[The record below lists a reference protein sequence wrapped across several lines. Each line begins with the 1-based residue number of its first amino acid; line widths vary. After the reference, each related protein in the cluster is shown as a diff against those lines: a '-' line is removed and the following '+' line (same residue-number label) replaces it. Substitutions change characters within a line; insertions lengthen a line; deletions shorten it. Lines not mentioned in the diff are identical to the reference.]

1 MTRAPLRVAIIGA
14 GLMGR
19 VHTEAARN
27 SGGRL
32 TAVVD
37 PAGEAAGR
45 LASEFGVRSIT
56 RDELLAGGVADV
68 VHVCSPPDSH
78 ANECESALRAGM
90 HVLCEKPVTQT
101 AAELESLFELAQSS
115 DLLLCPVHQFPMQD
129 GIRQIRSAHASLGK
143 IRHIAAE
150 ICTAG
155 ADGLSDEARH
165 QIALD
170 ILSHPLSLCAALDAA
185 PLSRAKWSVAVSA
198 PGEMIVTGVSG
209 EILISYLISTRGR
222 PTSNLLRVIGESG
235 TATADLYHGYSYI
248 EGGAVSRARKATRP
262 FAASGLAF
270 SSAAING
277 IKRALEGETAFP
289 GLRTLV
295 KGFYDAIGNRGL
307 PPITPSECLDIARAR
322 DTIVA
327 LSSSGLSQAQSKSG
341 AVSSP

>member
-19 VHTEAARN
+19 IHAEVARN
-27 SGGRL
+27 SGGRVI
-32 TAVVD
+32 AVVD
-37 PAGEAAGR
+37 PDGEAAR
-45 LASEFGVRSIT
+45 QLAGGAGARSMT

-68 VHVCSPPDSH
+68 VHVCTPPDSH
-78 ANECESALRAGM
+78 AKECESALRAGM
-90 HVLCEKPVTQT
+90 HVICEKPMTQT
-101 AAELESLFELAQSS
+101 AAELEALFELAQSN
-115 DLLLCPVHQFPMQD
+115 DLLVCPVHQFPMQD
-129 GIRQIRSAHASLGK
+129 GVKQIRAAHASLGR

-155 ADGLSDEARH
+155 ADAASSEARH

-170 ILSHPLSLCAALDAA
+170 ILPHPLSLSAALDAA
-185 PLSRAKWSVAVSA
+185 PLSRAQWSVAVSA

-209 EILISYLISTRGR
+209 EILLSYLISTRGR
-222 PTSNLLRVIGESG
+222 PTSNLVRVIGESG

-248 EGGAVSRARKATRP
+248 ESGAVSRIRKATRP

-270 SSAAING
+270 GSAAVNG

-289 GLRTLV
+289 GLRNLV
-295 KGFYDAIGNRGL
+295 KGFYEAIGNRGL

-327 LSSSGLSQAQSKSG
+327 LSSSGLSQAQSRSG
-341 AVSSP
+341 AVSSR